1 MKKFDVGK
9 YMFDYMI
16 HIVSNPTARSALP
29 YGGFVCA
36 LANKFQ
42 VPLWSDDV
50 YVKRTGPFRKVIFQI
65 LEQEKHVALP
75 QTSTNTV
82 RE

>member
-1 MKKFDVGK
+1 MLNQDRVKLLYYLGGMKKFDVGK

-16 HIVSNPTARSALP
+16 HIVSNPMARTALP

-42 VPLWSDDV
+42 VPLSS
-50 YVKRTGPFRKVIFQI
+50 
-65 LEQEKHVALP
+65 EM
-75 QTSTNTV
+75 ST
-82 RE
+82 